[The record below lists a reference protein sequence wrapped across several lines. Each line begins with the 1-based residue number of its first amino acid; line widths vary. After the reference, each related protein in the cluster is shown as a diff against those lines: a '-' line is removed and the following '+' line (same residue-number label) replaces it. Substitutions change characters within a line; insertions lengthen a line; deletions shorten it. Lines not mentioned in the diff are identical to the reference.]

1 MGDAYRRCSESVS
14 FLRVFC
20 CGDDATGLPLVDQA
34 SAPTI
39 RYDAA
44 KTSEPRVTS
53 DTLVTLCK
61 WEGSTVRRR
70 ELCSFLG
77 SAALAWPLAA
87 RAQQPARRRVGH
99 LAIAAPTDTPPPPPA
114 NWDGFV
120 QGLRETGYVEGSNI
134 VFEHRSARDQPELF
148 PKLAFDLAR
157 LKVDVIFAR
166 GTWALAA
173 AKNATSTIPI
183 VGIDLE
189 VDPVEAAL
197 VGSIARPGGN
207 ITGLFLDLSE
217 LSGKHLQIL
226 KELIPGASRVA
237 VLGNPDINA
246 AQLRELERVAQL
258 LGLQTRALE
267 LKNPTDLEGAF
278 STARNW
284 RTDALIVLSNPL
296 SLAYRTQIGDL
307 AAKVG
312 LPTIYL
318 YRAHVNA
325 GGLISY
331 GPDLPDMFRRC
342 GVYVGQIL
350 GGTEPADL
358 PIERPARFEL
368 VVNLKTAKTL
378 GITIPETILVRADEL
393 IE

>member
-1 MGDAYRRCSESVS
+1 
-14 FLRVFC
+14 
-20 CGDDATGLPLVDQA
+20 
-34 SAPTI
+34 
-39 RYDAA
+39 
-44 KTSEPRVTS
+44 
-53 DTLVTLCK
+53 
-61 WEGSTVRRR
+61 
-70 ELCSFLG
+70 
-77 SAALAWPLAA
+77 
-87 RAQQPARRRVGH
+87 
-99 LAIAAPTDTPPPPPA
+99 
-114 NWDGFV
+114 V
-120 QGLRETGYVEGSNI
+120 QGLREAGYIEGRNI
-134 VFEHRSARDQPELF
+134 AFEHRSAHDQPELF
-148 PKLAFDLAR
+148 PKLALDLAR

-173 AKNATSTIPI
+173 AKNATPTMPI

-197 VGSIARPGGN
+197 VASIARPGGN

-226 KELIPGASRVA
+226 KEIIPGTSRVA

-258 LGLQTRALE
+258 LALQTRAVE

-278 STARNW
+278 NTAKNW
-284 RTDALIVLSNPL
+284 PADALIVLSNPL

-307 AAKVG
+307 AAKAR

-318 YRAHVNA
+318 YRAHVNG

-342 GVYVGQIL
+342 GVYVGRIL
-350 GGTEPADL
+350 GGTKPADL

-368 VVNLKTAKTL
+368 VVNLKTAKVL
-378 GITIPETILVRADEL
+378 GITIPEAILIRADEV

>member
-1 MGDAYRRCSESVS
+1 M
-14 FLRVFC
+14 
-20 CGDDATGLPLVDQA
+20 
-34 SAPTI
+34 
-39 RYDAA
+39 
-44 KTSEPRVTS
+44 
-53 DTLVTLCK
+53 
-61 WEGSTVRRR
+61 RRR
-70 ELCSFLG
+70 ELISFLG
-77 SAALAWPLAA
+77 GVALAWPLAA
-87 RAQQPARRRVGH
+87 RGQQPARHRVGH

-134 VFEHRSARDQPELF
+134 VFDHRSARDQPELF
-148 PKLAFDLAR
+148 PKLALDLAR

-173 AKNATSTIPI
+173 AKNATPTIPI

-197 VGSIARPGGN
+197 VASIARPGGN

-226 KELIPGASRVA
+226 KEIIPGASRIA

-258 LGLQTRALE
+258 LALQTRAVE
-267 LKNPTDLEGAF
+267 LKNPTDLEGTF
-278 STARNW
+278 STAKNW
-284 RTDALIVLSNPL
+284 RADALIVLSNPL

-307 AAKVG
+307 AAKAG

-350 GGTEPADL
+350 GGTKPADL

-368 VVNLKTAKTL
+368 VVNLKTAKAL
-378 GITIPETILVRADEL
+378 GITIPETILVRADEV